1 MGVTARRRLIRPVR
15 TTASPY
21 RSQWRSAA
29 PAGTGGTGGA
39 VTINNKG
46 LVATLGQDAFG
57 VFAQSVGGG
66 GGTGGAGDA
75 SASANN
81 AMSSYGASL
90 AIGGRG
96 GTGGDAGIVGLI
108 NSGAITTK
116 GDGADA
122 VFAQSVGGGG
132 GVGSG
137 GVATANG
144 GKLSIAVGVGG
155 SGGAG
160 GDGNT
165 ATVTNSGSIVTRG
178 TDSIGISVQSIG
190 GGGGKAGKGG
200 ATAGGTNPVSNVKSL
215 FDILAGGLNFGQTV
229 KDLGDGV
236 LQIGQIGQEIQ
247 ATFDELNGI
256 FTQPQAGQPKTGNS
270 VNINVAVSVGG
281 AGGAA
286 GNGGAAN
293 ATNTGSITT
302 YGAQSDGI
310 YAQSVGGGGGSGGAA
325 SSTDKAP
332 NDMPVQAS
340 LAVGGQSGAGGAG
353 GPVTVTNG
361 IGGTILT
368 QGVAAFGIF
377 AQSVGGGG
385 GEGSLAGTVNGSLQ
399 SLGMGIGGNGGG
411 GGDGGVVTVTT
422 GDGAKQHHHHDRQAR
437 HRHLRAERRRRR
449 RPGPHDDHR
458 RNVRPVQDRQQSAG
472 SACRRSRIFAEHR
485 RCERQF
491 WRGWRCQCFCQ
502 RPDHNLWPRCTRHP
516 GAIDRCWRRHGGWR
530 TVRLSHR
537 TASGE
542 RDGDGGTVK
551 IELQPGARIST
562 SGAGAYGILAQSIG
576 GGGGAGGDFSPAPI
590 SSRTEQVFVTAGSG
604 NGGAVSITANACVC
618 PYHRF
623 LCPGDFCAKHR
634 RRRRPV
640 NYSSHRWS
648 VMFRRGVVPGVSAPA
663 AR

>member
-1 MGVTARRRLIRPVR
+1 MPAHRR
-15 TTASPY
+15 
-21 RSQWRSAA
+21 
-29 PAGTGGTGGA
+29 
-39 VTINNKG
+39 
-46 LVATLGQDAFG
+46 
-57 VFAQSVGGG
+57 
-66 GGTGGAGDA
+66 
-75 SASANN
+75 NN
-81 AMSSYGASL
+81 AKSSFGASL
-90 AIGGRG
+90 AIGGNG
-96 GTGGDAGIVGLI
+96 GTGGHAGVVSLT
-108 NSGAITTK
+108 NSGAITTR

-132 GVGSG
+132 GVAGG

-144 GKLSIAVGVGG
+144 GKLSIAVAVGG

-200 ATAGGTNPVSNVKSL
+200 ATAGGTNPVSNATSL
-215 FDILAGGLNFGQTV
+215 FNILAGGLNLGQTV
-229 KDLGDGV
+229 TDLGDGV

-256 FTQPQAGQPKTGNS
+256 FSQPQADPSKKNIGNS
-270 VNINVAVSVGG
+270 PNINVAVSVGG
-281 AGGAA
+281 TGGAA

-293 ATNTGSITT
+293 ATNTGSIAT

-340 LAVGGQSGAGGAG
+340 LAVGGQGGAGGAG

-422 GDGAKQHHHHDRQAR
+422 GDGA
-437 HRHLRAERRRRR
+437 
-449 RPGPHDDHR
+449 
-458 RNVRPVQDRQQSAG
+458 NG
-472 SACRRSRIFAEHR
+472 STITTTGKHGIAIFAQSVGGGGGLVRTMTTDETFDPSKIIINPQGRLADVHG
-485 RCERQF
+485 F
-491 WRGWRCQCFCQ
+491 SL
-502 RPDHNLWPRCTRHP
+502 NL
-516 GAIDRCWRRHGGWR
+516 
-530 TVRLSHR
+530 
-537 TASGE
+537 
-542 RDGDGGTVK
+542 GGTN
-551 IELQPGARIST
+551 GS
-562 SGAGAYGILAQSIG
+562 SGAGGNVNVFASGPITTSGLDAHAILAQSIG
-576 GGGGAGGDFSPAPI
+576 AGGGMAVGGQFAFATGDR
-590 SSRTEQVFVTAGSG
+590 SRG
-604 NGGAVSITANACVC
+604 
-618 PYHRF
+618 R
-623 LCPGDFCAKHR
+623 
-634 RRRRPV
+634 
-640 NYSSHRWS
+640 
-648 VMFRRGVVPGVSAPA
+648 
-663 AR
+663 